1 MEARP
6 DEAIVTRLQRALVR
20 WLAPREETAGILD
33 DLEEEAAQVGASHG
47 AAIARRWVRWQIAHS
62 AGPWLARRFS
72 EWRRRAWRSM
82 TMMHRGWGLDLK
94 VAARRL
100 SQSRGFTALAC
111 LTLAIGISAV
121 STVFSLAYALW
132 LKPLPYHEP
141 DRLVWL
147 AARHEPSGTSA
158 SLTVEELR
166 LHQSGSRTLEAL
178 AGFVYGAS
186 IARVN
191 GEPVRI
197 VAHYVSPNLFRVL
210 GVRPAMGR
218 DFSEDDA
225 TGGGRV
231 VMLSHQAWVR
241 RFAGDPAVIGTSMML
256 DGEPGEIVGVMP
268 PGFTFPRGFE
278 AAIWRPAAFSEA
290 NYGDRRV
297 VQVVAR
303 LAGGRALADAALEAE
318 TRMRSLGRSDAD
330 GARWGA
336 SVTAAG
342 ITASRTSQLSFQA
355 LLGIVGLF
363 LLIACTNLAGLLLAR
378 NAARRTELAICL
390 SIGASRWRLAR
401 ALFVE
406 SALVALVGCA
416 AGILLTVYASR
427 ALSTLMPARTPGLDD
442 VGVNGIVLALTA
454 VVSAVSAVL
463 IGLLPALSLR
473 AMRPTE
479 ALSGSRTVVRGA
491 SRAQRALVVVEI
503 ALAVVLVLGAG
514 VMLRAFRGMVDQDR
528 GYEPR
533 GLVALNVS
541 LPFSDD
547 SYLQTATRARFFDA
561 LLDRM
566 RTVPGVKDAGATTG
580 FPGSRLGILGS
591 APIAIPGGAQLI
603 GAVHAA
609 SPDYFRTMA
618 IPIKAGRGFTTTDT
632 TQAPRVAIVN
642 ELLAREFPGGNPI
655 GHHIPVAAPGDQPA
669 PFEIVGVAGN
679 IRLSEHIGYRVFIPL
694 AQGSPYWID
703 LVLRGDESML
713 PAVRRSLRELNPDLL
728 IENDSSFRQIISDS
742 LALQRAQS
750 AFALLTGGLS
760 VIVAGVGLYALLS
773 FLLAQQRRELGI
785 RLALGSSPR
794 RLFRDAMLGA
804 LRLVVIGIVAGEVLT
819 AVLVR
824 ALGSRVFGLTSAD
837 AIAYAGA
844 GALVL
849 VVALIAAAIPAR
861 RVLTTDPLPALRT
874 S

>member
-1 MEARP
+1 M
-6 DEAIVTRLQRALVR
+6 TRLQRTVVR
-20 WLAPREETAGILD
+20 WLAPRGEAGGILD
-33 DLEEEAAQVGASHG
+33 DLEEEAMQI
-47 AAIARRWVRWQIAHS
+47 AAERGPRSARRWLRWQVAHS
-62 AGPWLARRFS
+62 TMPWLARRYR
-72 EWRRRAWRSM
+72 EWRRDRWRSL
-82 TMMHRGWGLDLK
+82 TMMHRGWWLDLR

-100 SQSRGFTALAC
+100 AQSRGFTSLAC
-111 LTLAIGISAV
+111 LTLAIGIAAV

-132 LKPLPYHEP
+132 LKPLPYHQP

-158 SLTVEELR
+158 SLTVDELR
-166 LHQSGSRTLEAL
+166 LHRRGSQTLDDV

-186 IARVN
+186 IARID

-197 VAHYVSPNLFRVL
+197 VAHNVSPNLFRLL

-218 DFSEDDA
+218 DFTEEDA
-225 TGGGRV
+225 TTGVRL
-231 VMLSHQAWVR
+231 VMLSHRAWVR
-241 RFAGDPAVIGTSMML
+241 RFAGDPAVIGKSMML
-256 DGEPGEIVGVMP
+256 DGEPNEVVGVMP

-278 AAIWRPAAFSEA
+278 AAIWRPAAFNDA
-290 NYGDRRV
+290 NYSDRRV
-297 VQVVAR
+297 VQAVGR
-303 LAGGRALADAALEAE
+303 LAAGRTIAEAALEAE
-318 TRMRSLGRSDAD
+318 TRVQSIDRPDAN

-336 SVTAAG
+336 SVSAAG
-342 ITASRTSQLSFQA
+342 TTASRTSQLSFQA

-378 NAARRTELAICL
+378 NASRRSELAICL

-406 SALVALVGCA
+406 SALVALIGCL
-416 AGILLTVYASR
+416 AGILLTVYAAR
-427 ALSTLMPARTPGLDD
+427 ALSTLLPAGTPGLDD
-442 VGVNGIVLALTA
+442 VGVNGIVVGLTA
-454 VVSAVSAVL
+454 MLSGLSAVL

-473 AMRPTE
+473 SMRPSE

-514 VMLRAFRGMVDQDR
+514 VMLRAFRGMVERDR

-541 LPFSDD
+541 LPYSDD
-547 SYLQTATRARFFDA
+547 SYLETATRARFFGG

-566 RTVPGVKDAGATTG
+566 RAIPGVRDAGATTG

-591 APIAIPGGAQLI
+591 APITVPGGAQLV

-618 IPIKAGRGFTTTDT
+618 IPIQTGRAFSDTDT

-655 GHHIPVAAPGDQPA
+655 GHHIPVSAPGDQTR

-703 LVLRGDESML
+703 LVLRGDESVL
-713 PAVRRSLRELNPDLL
+713 PVVRRTLRAINPDLL

-742 LALQRAQS
+742 LALQRTQS

-760 VIVAGVGLYALLS
+760 VVVASVGLYALLT
-773 FLLAQQRRELGI
+773 FLLAQRRQELGI

-794 RLFRDAMLGA
+794 RLFRDAMLSA
-804 LRLVVIGIVAGEVLT
+804 LRLIVAGIAIGEVST

-824 ALGSRVFGLTSAD
+824 ALRSRVFGLTSAD

-861 RVLTTDPLPALRT
+861 RVLTTDPLPALR
-874 S
+874 SR